1 MCDQKY
7 KGMTT
12 IINERV
18 KRIQELEE
26 QIADLKKRFPA
37 HSIKPEMVNR
47 LEELEDELER
57 LKDNN

>member
-1 MCDQKY
+1 
-7 KGMTT
+7 MTT

>member
-1 MCDQKY
+1 M
-7 KGMTT
+7 
-12 IINERV
+12 NERE

-26 QIADLKKRFPA
+26 QITDLKNRFPA
-37 HSIKPEMVNR
+37 HSIKPEMVKQ